1 MKDFFRKNGLLV
13 LLIAVLLAAVTAVFS
28 YAFQGLPT
36 PLSNVLGVVTTPV
49 RSGISSLAHWVEG
62 VYNYSFRYDELQ
74 AENEALREEIQEL
87 REQLIDYETARM
99 ENEQFRELLEI
110 KERNSDFLFEPA
122 TVVARSPDDRFG
134 SFTIDAGS
142 YEGVTLRCP
151 VITSDG
157 LVGIV
162 SEVGYSYSK
171 VQTILDTAVNIGGVD
186 IHTLDSGIV
195 TGSIPLALE
204 GHCQLGYL
212 PRESGVTPGDTVVTS
227 GTGGLLPKGLVIGE
241 VLSVE
246 TDASGLS
253 LTAVVEPAAD
263 IQGARQVFVITDFS
277 GKDEAAQ
284 ETQDETPGEEE

>member
-1 MKDFFRKNGLLV
+1 MKEFFRTTRFR
-13 LLIAVLLAAVTAVFS
+13 VLLAVAALLFAFLLRAIYTGGLMPFLSSAGGMLLLP
-28 YAFQGLPT
+28 FQGAAAAAGGALEEKVGPF
-36 PLSNVLGVVTTPV
+36 LHAG
-49 RSGISSLAHWVEG
+49 
-62 VYNYSFRYDELQ
+62 ELQ

-204 GHCQLGYL
+204 GYCQLGYL

-284 ETQDETPGEEE
+284 ETQEETPGEEE

>member
-1 MKDFFRKNGLLV
+1 MKEFFWTTRFR
-13 LLIAVLLAAVTAVFS
+13 VLLAVAALLFAFLLRAIYTGGLMPFLSSAGGMLLLP
-28 YAFQGLPT
+28 FQGAAAAAGGALEEKVGPF
-36 PLSNVLGVVTTPV
+36 LHAG
-49 RSGISSLAHWVEG
+49 
-62 VYNYSFRYDELQ
+62 ELQ
-74 AENEALREEIQEL
+74 AENVALREEIQAL

-204 GHCQLGYL
+204 GYCQLGYL

-284 ETQDETPGEEE
+284 ETQEETPGEEE